1 MKSKS
6 IEVFVR
12 MALRHD
18 AVDQRAKEIV
28 IIELITELSVEFREQ
43 LVVVFRG
50 FIQTNAIV
58 IDQWKELI
66 VGQET

>member
-1 MKSKS
+1 MT
-6 IEVFVR
+6 
-12 MALRHD
+12 LRHD
-18 AVDQRAKEIV
+18 AIDHRAKEIGV
-28 IIELITELSVEFREQ
+28 IELITELSVEFREQ

-58 IDQWKELI
+58 TEQRTELV